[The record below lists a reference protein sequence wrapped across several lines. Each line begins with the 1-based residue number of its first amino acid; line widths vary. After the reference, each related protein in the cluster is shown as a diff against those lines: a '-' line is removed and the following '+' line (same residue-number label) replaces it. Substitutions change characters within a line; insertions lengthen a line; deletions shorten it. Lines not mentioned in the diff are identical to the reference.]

1 MMEKRRILVV
11 DDEENSRN
19 VLSQYIIG
27 WGHNVITAKSGE
39 EALDTMAESSFDIV
53 ITDLR
58 MTGISGI
65 DLLREIK
72 KNNPDTG
79 ALIITAFGEMDS
91 YIEAMNLG
99 AFDYLIKPIKLD
111 ELKKVISS
119 FFIKEECK
127 KQK

>member
-1 MMEKRRILVV
+1 MKKRRILVV

-19 VLSQYIIG
+19 VLSQYLIG
-27 WGHNVITAKSGE
+27 WGYNVITAKSGE
-39 EALDTMAESSFDIV
+39 GALGVMKESSFDIV

-72 KNNPDTG
+72 KIKPDTG
-79 ALIITAFGEMDS
+79 TLIITAFGEVDS
-91 YIEAMNLG
+91 YLEAMNLG
-99 AFDYLIKPIKLD
+99 AFDYLNKPITLD
-111 ELKKVISS
+111 ELKNVISR
-119 FFIKEECK
+119 FFIKEEHK

>member
-1 MMEKRRILVV
+1 MKKRRILVV

-27 WGHNVITAKSGE
+27 CGYNVITAKSGE
-39 EALDTMAESSFDIV
+39 EALDTMKESSFDIV

-72 KNNPDTG
+72 KIKPDTG
-79 ALIITAFGEMDS
+79 ALIITAFGEIDS

-99 AFDYLIKPIKLD
+99 AFDYLNKPIKLD
-111 ELKKVISS
+111 ELKNAISN
-119 FFIKEECK
+119 FFLRRM
-127 KQK
+127 